1 MPKISFVSAALSHLE
16 MFCPHLPSEPERSGN
31 YMFHFNGTMY
41 DVTAETLTAIREQF
55 HNWGPQYSSVIRLT
69 EHVDVPATVA
79 ETVAA
84 TVTEPAPIV
93 PEVVPEVVTEAT
105 EPAAVP
111 ELTEL
116 ELEEVQVAVNLLDGK
131 TIAQATPILEATA
144 ADESKSLLW
153 RQTYAEYAST
163 EEKLP
168 KGLRTIAAD
177 LYCAMI

>member
-1 MPKISFVSAALSHLE
+1 MPRISFASAALSHLE
-16 MFCPHLPSEPERSGN
+16 MFCPHLPSEPARSGN

-41 DVTAETLTAIREQF
+41 DVTAETLAAIREQF
-55 HNWGPQYSSVIRLT
+55 QNWGPQYSSVIRLT
-69 EHVDVPATVA
+69 EHTDVPVTVA
-79 ETVAA
+79 ETV
-84 TVTEPAPIV
+84 APIV
-93 PEVVPEVVTEAT
+93 PEVVTEPESIVPEVVAETT
-105 EPAAVP
+105 EPAAIP

-116 ELEEVQVAVNLLDGK
+116 ELEEIQVAVNLLDNK

>member
-1 MPKISFVSAALSHLE
+1 MSRISFASAALSHLE
-16 MFCPHLPSEPERSGN
+16 MFCPHLPSEPARSGN
-31 YMFHFNGTMY
+31 YMFHFNGTIY
-41 DVTAETLTAIREQF
+41 DVTAETLAAIREQF
-55 HNWGPQYSSVIRLT
+55 NNWGPQYSSVIRLT
-69 EHVDVPATVA
+69 EHDDVPATAAPIVPGLVA
-79 ETVAA
+79 DPE
-84 TVTEPAPIV
+84 PIV
-93 PEVVPEVVTEAT
+93 PEVAEETT
-105 EPAAVP
+105 EPAAIP

-116 ELEEVQVAVNLLDGK
+116 ELEEIQVAVNLLDNK